1 MPTTTAVHEN
11 VVSSDQIAETSNT
24 PEETSGAVAESSSQE
39 FEATSQNIDGSSV
52 LSENNET
59 SSEDVHVEATSSS
72 LETSRSDEE
81 MFSSTIDATSIS
93 TWEPILSE
101 ELSSPATE
109 ISSTH
114 AETSSPIEESRVS
127 DESPEIDPFTTT
139 LAISSTPVAPGSV
152 TVDAFSI
159 HAETS
164 SSIEEGKTSDE
175 SPDIEPFTTSL
186 AASCTSVAPDSGTVD
201 VFSAHGETSSSI
213 EENNFT
219 DANTDDEPSNSLT
232 PEPFSTI
239 LAVSSTLV
247 ASGSGTVDVFIAHV
261 ETSSSIE
268 ESTATDETTN
278 IESLDSG
285 GPEPFPTTLAISS
298 TPVAPDSGI
307 VDVVSV
313 HVETSSAIKEV
324 TFTDETTDVEST
336 PHGGTEPSFIVTVTT
351 STISI
356 IADSGTADGSSSSAD
371 GQLSQSVLPSEAFVA
386 ATSRADIS
394 TTSSTSAEPETSFV
408 AVTSSAEVSTSS
420 STSTQPETSFIA
432 ATSSADISTTSSTSV
447 EPETSTTLMTPIVD
461 LVDEIIDTL
470 EQHPVSGTFFC
481 PV

>member
-24 PEETSGAVAESSSQE
+24 PEETSGSVAESSSQE
-39 FEATSQNIDGSSV
+39 FAATSQNIDGSSV
-52 LSENNET
+52 LIENNET

-72 LETSRSDEE
+72 LETTRSDEE

-114 AETSSPIEESRVS
+114 AETSSPIEESKVS
-127 DESPEIDPFTTT
+127 DQSPEIDPFTTT
-139 LAISSTPVAPGSV
+139 LATSSTP
-152 TVDAFSI
+152 
-159 HAETS
+159 
-164 SSIEEGKTSDE
+164 
-175 SPDIEPFTTSL
+175 
-186 AASCTSVAPDSGTVD
+186 VAPDSGTVD

-219 DANTDDEPSNSLT
+219 DANTDDEPSNSIT
-232 PEPFSTI
+232 PEPFSTT
-239 LAVSSTLV
+239 LAASSTLV
-247 ASGSGTVDVFIAHV
+247 ASGGGTVDVFIAHV

-313 HVETSSAIKEV
+313 HVETSSSIEEV

-351 STISI
+351 STISV
-356 IADSGTADGSSSSAD
+356 IADSETADASSPSSD
-371 GQLSQSVLPSEAFVA
+371 GHLSQSVLPSEAFVA

-394 TTSSTSAEPETSFV
+394 TTSSTSIEPETSFV

-420 STSTQPETSFIA
+420 SISAQPETSFIS
-432 ATSSADISTTSSTSV
+432 ATSSADISATSSTSA

-461 LVDEIIDTL
+461 LVDEIIDIL

-481 PV
+481 PVQWFLCN